1 MIIKEDIRENLI
13 TYQNING
20 SVCSIV
26 FPFDPA
32 MEFSTGSEATVIEK
46 LQGKTFTY
54 AHLYSG
60 QHIYLK
66 RKSPK

>member
-1 MIIKEDIRENLI
+1 MV
-13 TYQNING
+13 Q
-20 SVCSIV
+20 
-26 FPFDPA
+26 FDPA